1 MSKNLTRKGLALA
14 SLVALGASVFAGA
27 PAFAGVD
34 AVSSITLA
42 PNAGTTYTSIIGA
55 NFKLKSEIDP
65 ALYASG
71 AVDAATNLTFLVGNT
86 AGAALKLSLTSAS
99 TADMNGV
106 LIKSA
111 DSVDNLSADAVDHNA
126 KGWQNSTDTG
136 DVAATKLSTAAK
148 YVAVKAI
155 SADVSDDG
163 SNVLGIQSSTDSTE
177 TVTVTVQAFL
187 DTNGNGKIDTFEK
200 YGAVQTVTF
209 LPASLVEATT
219 SITQANVGTGTIIGS
234 VVVGSGVNNANLESG
249 FVKVGFS
256 VAGKVVPLG
265 AGTGNTTK
273 DITDVTYSS
282 TSATLV
288 NALTSVVTSLDAADV
303 IVAGT
308 YVAQAYVNGSTIA
321 TATKLGAASSVT
333 GTGAG
338 SASVDGTDRLKV
350 TSIVG
355 SVSATNSATKVAL
368 TSLDAVDR
376 KSTTAVKTG
385 YTGAIAFST
394 TITYNSTDGTDR
406 VLAKKDVPVQVT
418 LTKGSTFD
426 AASSVTAG
434 GVTLTATSGAK
445 SFIVLTSATGAVS
458 FNVAGSGAKND
469 SVVVTVNA
477 FNGTSYVQNTH
488 TTAAKLQQTVT
499 WADAAPSRVVATNIV
514 TNGAADTAGNVK
526 VAKGASYAVKYAV
539 LDQFGAPVV
548 ASATTKYRL
557 DIAPSGNAA
566 FLYNPEL
573 SVTGTVDQTIVDNSV
588 ATTGYTVT
596 ATLSKWTSA
605 SASWTQ
611 QAQTNTVT
619 VYNNAD
625 VASKVTAVGPTDA
638 VSTTAAATA
647 AADLRVEFTGVKTA
661 TTLGYDSAV
670 ATITGVVTTASGS
683 PVAGQSV
690 TLTAAGLQFV
700 NGSVF
705 AAGSIV
711 VNTDSV
717 GGYSVDV
724 YSASAGTKAI
734 AVAAGAATATV
745 SVKFSGV
752 TAKSETNVLSLDVAA
767 LSQVG
772 RAVTVTVKVV
782 DKFGNPVS
790 DIAAAVSVTGVGSL
804 SAATATTDAKGL
816 ATVQFLAGAND
827 FGDAV
832 ITAKYTATDADATVV
847 SATKTLTVGVTDAQ
861 VDIVNNRVTA
871 VSSFTKGRTV
881 SFYVDGV
888 KKWSKLSASDA
899 DVVLNYNLK
908 KGTHTVTVKISG
920 GFVTT
925 EKFIVK

>member
-126 KGWQNSTDTG
+126 KGWQNSSDTG

-219 SITQANVGTGTIIGS
+219 SITQANVGTGDLLGS
-234 VVVGSGVNNANLESG
+234 VVVGSGVNNANIEAG
-249 FVKVGFS
+249 FVKVGFNLAS
-256 VAGKVVPLG
+256 KVVPISSSNSLTTHSSAPA
-265 AGTGNTTK
+265 AGTTL
-273 DITDVTYSS
+273 DITDVAYDS
-282 TSATLV
+282 TKAAHV
-288 NALTSVVTSLDAADV
+288 NALTKVVTSWDNADV
-303 IVAGT
+303 VVAGT

-333 GTGAG
+333 GSGAG

-368 TSLDAVDR
+368 ASWDAVDR

-394 TITYNSTDGTDR
+394 AITYSSTDNTDR
-406 VLAKKDVPVQVT
+406 VLAKKDVPVQIT

-458 FNVAGSGAKND
+458 FNVAGTGAKND

-477 FNGTSYVQNTH
+477 FNGTSYVQNVH
-488 TTAAKLQQTVT
+488 TSDAKLQQTVT
-499 WADAAPSRVVATNIV
+499 WADAAPSRVVATNVV

-573 SVTGTVDQTIVDNSV
+573 SATGTVDQTIVDNSV

-638 VSTTAAATA
+638 VS
-647 AADLRVEFTGVKTA
+647 
-661 TTLGYDSAV
+661 
-670 ATITGVVTTASGS
+670 TITGVVTTASGS